1 MTRKLKLLW
10 KYRKAIRPLLSSHL
24 SLLDGD
30 GGVAAL
36 GGLTDIET
44 DGIVSWMREAAAR
57 FPGRPVVEFGTLFG
71 LTTQALAAAAPEGTR
86 IVTVDNFCWNPFGLP
101 PDRHEAFTRRIL
113 APWIAS
119 GKVEVVAADS
129 AEYRTNF
136 GGTPPA
142 MVFFDADH
150 RYEAAKEELEW
161 ARSIGVPFICG
172 HDYANPSPYF
182 GVTRAVDELFGKPA
196 DLAGMCFRVNALASP
211 LHL

>member
-1 MTRKLKLLW
+1 MFRKLRLLW
-10 KYRKAIRPLLSSHL
+10 KYRAAIRPLLSSHL

-30 GGVAAL
+30 NGVAAL

-44 DGIVSWMREAAAR
+44 AGIVAWMREAAQR
-57 FPGRPVVEFGTLFG
+57 FPGRPIVEFGTLFG
-71 LTTQALAAAAPEGTR
+71 LTTQALAAAAPDGTK

-119 GKVEVVAADS
+119 GKVKLVSSDS
-129 AEYRTNF
+129 AGFRAAYS
-136 GGTPPA
+136 GAPPA

-150 RYEAAKEELEW
+150 RYESAKEELEW

-182 GVTRAVDELFGKPA
+182 GVTRAVDELFGKPG
-196 DLAGMCFRVNALASP
+196 DLAGMCFRVKLEG
-211 LHL
+211 HRG